1 MKLSFPFPLQTGAAF
16 LLIYASGKKTRRM
29 SFVSPEEL
37 GRRKLVFVF
46 FFKCYCCIVA
56 LQYCTS
62 LCYSISKMNQL
73 YVYIHLSF
81 FWISFSF
88 KSLQSIEQSSP
99 CFTVGSHQLSVLYIV
114 SVVLEEGMATH
125 PNMLGWRIPWTEEPG
140 EEQSIG
146 SQ

>member
-16 LLIYASGKKTRRM
+16 LLIYASGKKTGRM

-56 LQYCTS
+56 LQYCIS

-99 CFTVGSHQLSVLYIV
+99 CFTVGSH
-114 SVVLEEGMATH
+114 
-125 PNMLGWRIPWTEEPG
+125 
-140 EEQSIG
+140 
-146 SQ
+146 